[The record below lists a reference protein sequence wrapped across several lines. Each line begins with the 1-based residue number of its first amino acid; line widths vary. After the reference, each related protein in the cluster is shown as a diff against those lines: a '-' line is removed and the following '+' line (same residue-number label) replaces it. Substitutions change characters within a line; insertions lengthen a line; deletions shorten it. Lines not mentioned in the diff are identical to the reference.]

1 MAQWIAVRFP
11 WRWQC
16 GFENPKI
23 KSDADRRK
31 IAPISIFLWQYFFA
45 YENVHE
51 MFHWL
56 AESATL
62 SSKIHQAAPIRDPT
76 TISSGKKFA
85 LAA

>member
-1 MAQWIAVRFP
+1 VAQRVAALIRV
-11 WRWQC
+11 RWQC

-23 KSDADRRK
+23 KSDPDKTK
-31 IAPISIFLWQYFFA
+31 IAPISIFLWQYFFD
-45 YENVHE
+45 YEKVHE

-62 SSKIHQAAPIRDPT
+62 SSKILQAAPIGDPT

-85 LAA
+85 QAA